1 MLRIIALTV
10 FLSILSILI
19 YRNRGSLPELKTS
32 IRKLD
37 WWLGLAPL
45 RFLNLTTRGGA
56 GIQPAQVK
64 DDWRKLTSFLLKMS
78 FLILAI
84 TGFIPLVLFGAS
96 VSGIGLLLHVVAA
109 AVFALGLV
117 VVSILRAHDHRFNKN
132 DWQSLQHVIGK
143 KPPTKKSIPNLA
155 AFAQKISFWLILLL
169 TLPLIVSI
177 LLGIYPLFGT
187 HGQEA
192 LLQLHGY
199 SALLLLLAVVVR
211 LYILKLEDK

>member
-10 FLSILSILI
+10 FLSIVGILI
-19 YRNRGSLPELKTS
+19 YRNRGPLSELKAT

-37 WWLGLAPL
+37 WWLSL
-45 RFLNLTTRGGA
+45 A
-56 GIQPAQVK
+56 GIQPEQVK
-64 DDWRKLTSFLLKMS
+64 DDWRKLTSFLIKVS
-78 FLILAI
+78 FLVLAI
-84 TGFIPLVLFGAS
+84 TGFLPLMLFGTS
-96 VSGIGLLLHVVAA
+96 VSGIGLLLHVLAA
-109 AVFALGLV
+109 PVFALGLV
-117 VVSILRAHDHRFNKN
+117 VVSLLRAHDHRFNKN

-143 KPPTKKSIPNLA
+143 KPPTKKSNPHLA
-155 AFAQKISFWLILLL
+155 AFAKKISFWLILLL

-177 LLGIYPLFGT
+177 LLGMYPLFGT

-199 SALLLLLAVVVR
+199 SALLLVLAVVVR